1 MASLKDISVVV
12 EGGTETRAI
21 RSGEKYVTAQGFTA
35 IKDGQKQSAASAG
48 MVRATGRKPA
58 WIRAQLPVGAG
69 FGAVKD
75 IVHEHRLAT
84 VCEEAKCPNIGECWN
99 AGTATI
105 MLMGAVCTRAC
116 RFCSVDTG
124 NPRGWLDEEEPE
136 NTARSVELMKLKYI
150 VLTSV
155 NRDDLPDGGAA
166 HYAAAIRA
174 IKRRT
179 PHVAVE
185 ALTPDFQ
192 GVMRDVEVVVDSGL
206 EVFAQNVET
215 VKRLTHPVRDPR
227 ASYEQTLA
235 VLGHAKKYKP
245 SVLTKTSLMLGL
257 GETDEEIAETMDDL
271 RAVNV
276 DLLTL
281 GQYLRP
287 TVHHL
292 EVQRFVTPAQF
303 DQYRAWA
310 LAKGFRECVAG
321 PLVRS
326 SYRAEQ
332 ALAGNNAGISNG
344 AGPGNRDKSMAA
356 SAGNSSAVDLS
367 RFPGPAPFEAPA
379 VKYLGR
385 AEYDPTWREMQRITD
400 TRDANTPDEIWLLEH
415 PPVFTLGLNADSSHV
430 LAAGDIPVVKIDRG
444 GQVTY
449 HGPGQLV
456 VYPLIDIRRAG
467 FGVRDL
473 VTALERAVITYCASL
488 GITAECRKNAPG
500 VYVDGRKIASVGLRI
515 RRGASYHGLA
525 FNVNMDLEPF
535 QRINPCGY
543 AGLQMTQLADLG
555 HTGAS
560 VESVGEAFAP
570 FLTGALED
578 LRARKPESLAV

>member
-1 MASLKDISVVV
+1 MASLKDIAVVT
-12 EGGTETRAI
+12 EGAASDSRAA
-21 RSGEKYVTAQGFTA
+21 RSGEKYLTAQGFTA
-35 IKDGQKQSAASAG
+35 IKDGQKPRAADALPG
-48 MVRATGRKPA
+48 GRKPA
-58 WIRAQLPVGAG
+58 WIRAQLPVGQG
-69 FGAVKD
+69 FGAVKG

-124 NPRGWLDEEEPE
+124 NPRGWLDAEEPE

-155 NRDDLPDGGAA
+155 NRDDLPDGGAQ
-166 HYAAAIRA
+166 HYADAIRA

-179 PHVAVE
+179 PQVAVE

-192 GVMRDVEVVVDSGL
+192 GVMRDVETVLDSGL

-227 ASYEQTLA
+227 AGYEQTIA
-235 VLGHAKKYKP
+235 VLAHAKQYRP
-245 SVLTKTSLMLGL
+245 DVLTKTSLMLGL
-257 GETDEEIAETMDDL
+257 GETDEEIAQCMDDL
-271 RAVNV
+271 RAANV

-287 TVHHL
+287 TMHHL
-292 EVQRFVTPAQF
+292 PVQRFVTPAEF
-303 DQYRAWA
+303 DRYREWA
-310 LAKGFRECVAG
+310 LGKGFRECVSG

-332 ALAGNNAGISNG
+332 ALAGNNAGLMNEKG
-344 AGPGNRDKSMAA
+344 GTGPRI
-356 SAGNSSAVDLS
+356 S
-367 RFPGPAPFEAPA
+367 RFADSTPSGASVPAANHEIRDPVPSASPA
-379 VKYLGR
+379 VRWLGKVD
-385 AEYDPTWREMQRITD
+385 YVPTWREMQRITD
-400 TRDANTPDEIWLLEH
+400 KRDAHTPDEIWLLEH
-415 PPVFTLGLNADSSHV
+415 PPVFTLGLNADAGHV

-467 FGVRDL
+467 LGVRDL
-473 VTALERAVITYCASL
+473 VTALERAVIDYCASL
-488 GITAECRKNAPG
+488 GITAECRRNAPG

-525 FNVNMDLEPF
+525 FNVNMELEPF

-543 AGLQMTQLADLG
+543 AGLQMTQLAALG
-555 HTGAS
+555 QPNAS
-560 VESVGEAFAP
+560 VQETGRAFAP
-570 FLTGALED
+570 FVERALAR
-578 LRARKPESLAV
+578 LRTRR